1 MQVHFGMDESRP
13 WDLSRFTILVCVL
26 ALHMALLALLVRA
39 SRGEIPPLANEPSV
53 ELLYLPPAVLPKV
66 RAENLRPRRL
76 SGPTALS
83 VVAPDLNPSLPSG
96 QSSSASNGA
105 GSGVDWAAEA
115 RRALQAYEIR
125 SHRPPSNPSVSGGP
139 AEENWWPRA
148 RHYAGEQYKTANGD
162 WIVWVSESCYQIA
175 VAGPSTY
182 APGAT
187 PPRTICPGPA
197 ATAR

>member
-1 MQVHFGMDESRP
+1 MDESSEWGP
-13 WDLSRFTILVCVL
+13 SRYTILVCVL
-26 ALHMALLALLVRA
+26 ALHVAVLALLIRA
-39 SRGEIPPLANEPSV
+39 SKNEILSYAMEQSV

-66 RAENLRPRRL
+66 HAENTRPRRL
-76 SGPTALS
+76 SGATDIR
-83 VVAPDLNPSLPSG
+83 VVAPDLSPSLPPG

-115 RRALQAYEIR
+115 RRALQAFEIR
-125 SHRPPSNPSVSGGP
+125 SHRPASNPSVSGSP
-139 AEENWWPRA
+139 AEENWWPRT

-162 WIVWVSESCYQIA
+162 WIVWVNESCYQIA
-175 VAGPSTY
+175 VSGPSTY

-187 PPRTICPGPA
+187 QPQTICPGPP

>member
-1 MQVHFGMDESRP
+1 MDESSEWGP
-13 WDLSRFTILVCVL
+13 SRYTILVCVL
-26 ALHMALLALLVRA
+26 ALHLAVLALLIRA
-39 SRGEIPPLANEPSV
+39 SRSDSLSFATEQSV
-53 ELLYLPPAVLPKV
+53 QLLYLPPVILPKV
-66 RAENLRPRRL
+66 RAENTRPRRL
-76 SGPTALS
+76 SGATDIRVVVPELS
-83 VVAPDLNPSLPSG
+83 LSLPPG
-96 QSSSASNGA
+96 QSSSASNGG

-125 SHRPPSNPSVSGGP
+125 SHRPASNPSVSGSP

-162 WIVWVSESCYQIA
+162 WIVWVNESCYQIA
-175 VAGPSTY
+175 VSGPSTY

-187 PPRTICPGPA
+187 PPQTICPGPP